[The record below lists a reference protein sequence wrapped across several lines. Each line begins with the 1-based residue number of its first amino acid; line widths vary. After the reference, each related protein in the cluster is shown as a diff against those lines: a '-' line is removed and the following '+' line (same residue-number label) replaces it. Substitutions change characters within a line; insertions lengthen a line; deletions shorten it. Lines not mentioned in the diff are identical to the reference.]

1 MVKRKSKK
9 NEGLSKGTKNII
21 AWIFLI
27 VGGIIGLLLIL
38 SIFKVI

>member
-1 MVKRKSKK
+1 MKK
-9 NEGLSKGTKNII
+9 TTKDII

-27 VGGIIGLLLIL
+27 IGGLIGLLLIL